1 MSAGGA
7 RDALTGLRFLAALHV
22 VVFHFG
28 GVWFEALPGWLQAI
42 SACGYASVG
51 LFYVLSGFVLSYNYL
66 TPDGRLKA
74 EPRSF
79 WAARLA
85 RVYPVYALALLLL
98 APPVIQGSLEANTPA
113 VAAAKLLAGGLS
125 ALLLVH
131 AWLPPLALY
140 WNPPGWSVSVE
151 AFFYAVFPL
160 AAAWVGRLRRG
171 QLWGA
176 LGGLW
181 MLGLLPSLLYLG
193 LQVDGGLNVLKFN
206 PLLRL
211 PEFLMG
217 LVLGRFFLWES
228 ATPRPSGAF
237 LATAA
242 ALLTLGVFAF
252 SPAVPFV
259 LLHNALLAPVF
270 GALVYGL
277 ARGGGP
283 LGWVLSRPLC
293 VRLGEASYALYILQ
307 YPVWKACQALAE
319 AVAPWADFRAPK
331 PLFAVYLVLL
341 VGLSWL
347 TYRLFEMPLRSWGRK
362 RLQGWV
368 ERGALHRPSAS
379 PGTP

>member
-1 MSAGGA
+1 MSASGS

-28 GVWFEALPGWLQAI
+28 GVWFENLPGALQAL

-51 LFYVLSGFVLSYNYL
+51 LFYVLSGFVLAYNYL
-66 TPDGRLKA
+66 TPEGGVKA

-85 RVYPVYALALLLL
+85 RVYPVYALALVLL
-98 APPVIQGSLEANTPA
+98 APTVIQGSLEANTVP
-113 VAAAKLLAGGLS
+113 VAAAKLLLGGLS

-131 AWLPPLALY
+131 AWLPPVALY

-151 AFFYAVFPL
+151 AFFYAVFPF
-160 AAAWVGRLRRG
+160 AAPWLGRLRRG

-176 LGGLW
+176 MGGFWL
-181 MLGLLPSLLYLG
+181 LGLLPSLVYLG

-217 LVLGRFFLWES
+217 LVLGRLFLGES
-228 ATPRPSGAF
+228 PSPRHSGAL
-237 LATAA
+237 LAPAA
-242 ALLTLGVFAF
+242 AVLLLGAFAM
-252 SPAVPFV
+252 SPSIPFV
-259 LLHNALLAPVF
+259 LLHNALLAPAF
-270 GALVYGL
+270 AALVYGL
-277 ARGGGP
+277 ARGGGA
-283 LGWVLSRPLC
+283 LGWVLSRPLLL
-293 VRLGEASYALYILQ
+293 RLGEASYALYILQ
-307 YPVWKACQALAE
+307 YPVWKASQALAE
-319 AVAPWADFRAPK
+319 AVAPWVDFRAPK
-331 PLFAVYLVLL
+331 PLFAVYLGLL

-347 TYRLFEMPLRSWGRK
+347 TYRWFEMPMRAWGRK
-362 RLQGWV
+362 HLQGWV
-368 ERGALHRPSAS
+368 ARGAPQTPSAS